1 VCVLPCEASLRPSE
15 DSSWNLRSLHP
26 LSTVDARIPRLKHT
40 VVNPSQQRTRL
51 FGEAIVCNVVD
62 ARRYIAYCIVDY
74 IESGCR
80 LSALASRIIS
90 TMNNG
95 YNGDDIHI
103 LNKQNITDLKSR

>member
-1 VCVLPCEASLRPSE
+1 MLLT
-15 DSSWNLRSLHP
+15 L
-26 LSTVDARIPRLKHT
+26 DA
-40 VVNPSQQRTRL
+40 
-51 FGEAIVCNVVD
+51 
-62 ARRYIAYCIVDY
+62 IAYCIVDY

-90 TMNNG
+90 AMKNG